1 MLLTA
6 VWFHRQV
13 RAYVRNLGGNKKDL
27 DKAGEEEL
35 ATTMG
40 TIMKQE
46 DRDNDGVIS
55 FDEFTGPKGLN
66 KDVTDQKGETGE
78 QGGEQEGSDGES
90 PAQAGDKDLAGEM
103 DSEGVK
109 EDSEGEKSEKEEL
122 WDNQRLYIAVRGM
135 IFGGG

>member
-1 MLLTA
+1 M
-6 VWFHRQV
+6 
-13 RAYVRNLGGNKKDL
+13 RNLGGNKKDL

-78 QGGEQEGSDGES
+78 QGDEQEGSDGES
-90 PAQAGDKDLAGEM
+90 PAQAGDKDSAGEK

-122 WDNQRLYIAVRGM
+122 
-135 IFGGG
+135 